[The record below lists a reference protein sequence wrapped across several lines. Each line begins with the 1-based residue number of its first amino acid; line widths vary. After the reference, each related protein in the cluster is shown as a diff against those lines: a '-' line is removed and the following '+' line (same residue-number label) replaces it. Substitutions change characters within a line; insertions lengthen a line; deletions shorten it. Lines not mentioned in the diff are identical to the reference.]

1 LKNSDLKNSDLKN
14 SDLKIQICKLRF
26 EISNFKFQNRSSPS
40 KTIAKTITGKDT
52 SNLMPEFTYKARN
65 LAGEIVSG
73 SMDANSERDVVS
85 ALTGKS
91 LFPVK
96 VETGQ
101 KSKAVTFGG
110 RVNAQKIAVFYEQLS
125 SLMSNGVP
133 MMRSLRILKEQTRIP
148 VFENALEDVISRV
161 EDGETLSDA
170 FARHPK
176 IFSDMAVNMSRAGA
190 EGGFLEDAL
199 QRVAAFTEQQDELRS
214 RTVGALIYPAV
225 LATIGSIVVA
235 VLIVFFVPKF
245 GQMFDQLRAVGE
257 LPAITEWLLGFS
269 NFVRSY
275 GLILVIVAA
284 VLFML
289 LRVQLNTERGKM
301 LVDRI
306 KLKLPIIG
314 PVFLSLAVGR
324 FCRVLGTLLRNGV
337 PILKALDISRDASG
351 NKVLSNA
358 IADASENITS
368 GESLSGPLG
377 KSGHFPRN
385 VTEMI
390 SVAEESNTL
399 DDVLINISE
408 GLEKQTIRRLDLMV
422 KLIEPLMLM
431 IMAGI
436 ILVVVVALLLPIMKM
451 GNAMQ

>member
-1 LKNSDLKNSDLKN
+1 
-14 SDLKIQICKLRF
+14 
-26 EISNFKFQNRSSPS
+26 
-40 KTIAKTITGKDT
+40 
-52 SNLMPEFTYKARN
+52 MPEYTYKARD
-65 LAGEIVSG
+65 LKGDIVSG
-73 SMDANSERDVVS
+73 TMFANTERDVVS
-85 ALTGKS
+85 ALSGKS
-91 LFPVK
+91 LFPVA
-96 VETGQ
+96 VETEKEAKQ
-101 KSKAVTFGG
+101 ITFGG
-110 RVNAQKIAVFYEQLS
+110 RVNDQKIAVFYEQLA
-125 SLMSNGVP
+125 SLISNGVP
-133 MMRSLRILKEQTRIP
+133 MMKALNILKEQTRIP
-148 VFENALEDVISRV
+148 AFENALEDVISRV
-161 EDGETLSDA
+161 EDGETLSDS

-176 IFSDMAVNMSRAGA
+176 IFSEMAVNMSRAGA

-199 QRVAAFTEQQDELRS
+199 SRVAAFTEQQAELKS

-225 LATIGSIVVA
+225 LALIGSIVVT

-245 GQMFDQLRAVGE
+245 GQMFDQLRAMGE
-257 LPAITEWLLGFS
+257 LPAITDWLLWFS
-269 NFVRSY
+269 EFLRTYGIVLLVVAGIAFVFIR
-275 GLILVIVAA
+275 
-284 VLFML
+284 F
-289 LRVQLNTERGKM
+289 QLQSDSGRRIA
-301 LVDRI
+301 DRLKI
-306 KLKLPIIG
+306 KLPLLG

-351 NKVLSNA
+351 NKVLSEA
-358 IADASENITS
+358 IAEAAENITS

-399 DDVLINISE
+399 DDVLINISD
-408 GLEKQTIRRLDLMV
+408 GLEKQTVRRLDLMV

-431 IMAGI
+431 VMAGI